1 MLVGGEDLPK
11 VSTQAL
17 KQQYEKTIEEAAS
30 AKEIKV
36 MMPPLYLDA
45 SLGFSSDDGITSW
58 YHHVQITPAAGGLWI
73 NWFVYF
79 TVLKRKWLLLM
90 RAPDFEWVTF
100 N

>member
-45 SLGFSSDDGITSW
+45 SLGFSLDDGITSW
-58 YHHVQITPAAGGLWI
+58 NHHMQITPAAGGLRI
-73 NWFVYF
+73 SFFHSVKKKMTAPNESP
-79 TVLKRKWLLLM
+79 WLWM
-90 RAPDFEWVTF
+90 SNF
-100 N
+100 